1 MRLEIDIGGLWEEN
15 SRFRKWYWG
24 VYGWRIVGLERDVL
38 GVYGRRIVGLERDT
52 GCLWEKNS
60 RFREGYWGF
69 MGGE

>member
-24 VYGWRIVGLERDVL
+24 VYG
-38 GVYGRRIVGLERDT
+38 RRIVGLERGT
-52 GCLWEKNS
+52 GCLWEENS
-60 RFREGYWGF
+60 RFREGYWMF